1 VPLRPVC
8 LGRCALRTQRFSRGD
23 FRSLA
28 SHSRRPLPSRLG
40 PCFLSRS
47 EHAKRFA
54 HAVDNGCIIVA
65 GEKAGLTQRYTR
77 KEAGRILGVE
87 PSRLRYWESLRL
99 VRPKVKWGERFYSFK
114 DLVAL
119 RTLQR
124 LTDNRVPAWRVRRA
138 LSLMQ
143 QQFGTPSVL
152 QELRI
157 VDQGRDVLVVPPGTE
172 RPFDPLKRQWAL
184 PFEAWGHRSKV
195 YALAG
200 PTPEELF
207 QHALDCETDPNL
219 LPQAVE
225 TYWEVLALA
234 PEWIDAHINLGVAL
248 YQLGRV
254 EEARDQFAAA
264 VQLDPLSGISRYNL
278 GCVLEEQGRI
288 DEAIDHLRRAAR
300 AMPGHADVHFNLA
313 LAYEKRGQRDL
324 ARAEW
329 VAYLRHAPNGL
340 WADQA
345 RAHLKESSPRQK
357 RVAPIPFPQK
367 A

>member
-1 VPLRPVC
+1 
-8 LGRCALRTQRFSRGD
+8 LG
-23 FRSLA
+23 
-28 SHSRRPLPSRLG
+28 
-40 PCFLSRS
+40 
-47 EHAKRFA
+47 
-54 HAVDNGCIIVA
+54 
-65 GEKAGLTQRYTR
+65 QRYTR
-77 KEAGRILGVE
+77 KEVERILGVE

-99 VRPKVKWGERFYSFK
+99 VRPRAKWGERFYSFG

-138 LSLMQ
+138 VSVMEE
-143 QQFGTPSVL
+143 QFGTPSVL
-152 QELRI
+152 LQEVRF
-157 VDQGRDVLVVPPGTE
+157 VEQGRDVLVVPPGTG

-184 PFEAWGHRSKV
+184 PFEALSRPPKV

-225 TYWEVLALA
+225 SYQEALSLA
-234 PEWIDAHINLGVAL
+234 PEWVDAHINLGVAL

-278 GCVLEEQGRI
+278 GCVLEEQGHI

-300 AMPGHADVHFNLA
+300 AMPGHPDVHFNLA
-313 LAYEKRGQRDL
+313 LAYEKRGEREL
-324 ARAEW
+324 ARVEW
-329 VAYLRHAPNGL
+329 VAYLRHAPNGP

-345 RAHLKESSPRQK
+345 RAHLKKLSPRRK
-357 RVAPIPFPQK
+357 RPAPIPFPRK

>member
-1 VPLRPVC
+1 VC
-8 LGRCALRTQRFSRGD
+8 
-23 FRSLA
+23 
-28 SHSRRPLPSRLG
+28 PE
-40 PCFLSRS
+40 S
-47 EHAKRFA
+47 EGYAKRFA
-54 HAVDNGCIIVA
+54 QAVDNGCIIVREAIA
-65 GEKAGLTQRYTR
+65 GRIAGLAQRYTR

-99 VRPKVKWGERFYSFK
+99 VRPRARWGERFYSFG

-124 LTDNRVPAWRVRRA
+124 LTDNRVSASRVRRA
-138 LSLMQ
+138 VRLME

-152 QELRI
+152 LQELCL
-157 VDQGRDVLVVPPGTE
+157 VEQGRDVLVVPPGAG

-184 PFEAWGHRSKV
+184 PFEAVARPSKV

-225 TYWEVLALA
+225 SYREVLSLA

-278 GCVLEEQGRI
+278 GCVLEEQGHI

-313 LAYEKRGQRDL
+313 LAYEKRRERDL

-329 VAYLRHAPNGL
+329 VAYLRHAPNGP

-345 RAHLKESSPRQK
+345 RAHLKKLSPRRK
-357 RVAPIPFPQK
+357 RAAPIPFPRK

>member
-1 VPLRPVC
+1 
-8 LGRCALRTQRFSRGD
+8 
-23 FRSLA
+23 LA
-28 SHSRRPLPSRLG
+28 
-40 PCFLSRS
+40 
-47 EHAKRFA
+47 
-54 HAVDNGCIIVA
+54 
-65 GEKAGLTQRYTR
+65 QRYTR
-77 KEAGRILGVE
+77 KEVGRILGVE

-99 VRPKVKWGERFYSFK
+99 VRPRARWGERFYSFG

-124 LTDNRVPAWRVRRA
+124 LTNNRVPAGRVRRA
-138 LSLMQ
+138 VSLMA

-152 QELRI
+152 LQELRF
-157 VDQGRDVLVVPPGTE
+157 VEQGRDVLVMPPGIG

-184 PFEAWGHRSKV
+184 PFEASAHSSNV

-225 TYWEVLALA
+225 CYREVLSLA

-278 GCVLEEQGRI
+278 GCVLEEQGHI

-313 LAYEKRGQRDL
+313 LAYEKRGERDL
-324 ARAEW
+324 ARSEW
-329 VAYLRHAPNGL
+329 VAYLRHAPNGP

-345 RAHLKESSPRQK
+345 RAHLKKLSPHRK
-357 RVAPIPFPQK
+357 RSAPIPFPRK